1 MTNRLYYTDSYVRD
15 FDATVLDVVDHGGR
29 RAAILDRTAFYPT
42 SGGQPFDT
50 GMLGDARVVDVV
62 DREDGVVLHV
72 IEGAIEAGLVHGCIE
87 WERRFDHMQQHT
99 GQHVLSAA
107 FERVCR
113 ARTESFHLGAVSST
127 IDLAREVS
135 PAEITATELEA
146 NRIVWEDRSVIIR
159 FADENEAARLP
170 LRKEP
175 KREGMLRIIE
185 IEGVDLSACGGTHVS
200 RTGAIGH
207 IAVASVERFRG
218 GNRVEFRCG
227 IRALDGY
234 RALRD
239 SLSAASRLLS
249 TGPEDVPGAIQRL
262 LAEAKLARARIKDLQ
277 EQLAHHLAA
286 ALAARGSHID
296 DIVHVVQRVDGWDMA
311 GLKIIAAAI
320 AERASHVAV
329 LVGSGSP
336 GSIVAARASNVAV
349 DAAAIVKAVTAK
361 FGGKG
366 GGRPEL
372 AQGGGLNAPPDDVV
386 RFVAGEL
393 NQQLKR

>member
-15 FDATVLDVVDHGGR
+15 FDATVLAVVDHGDR
-29 RAAILDRTAFYPT
+29 RAAILDCTAFYPT

-50 GMLGDARVVDVV
+50 GTLGDARVVDVV
-62 DREDGVVLHV
+62 DREDGAVLHV
-72 IEGAIEAGLVHGCIE
+72 IEGSIEAGSVHGCID

-107 FERVCR
+107 FERRCQ

-127 IDLAREVS
+127 IDLAREVA
-135 PAEITATELEA
+135 PAEIAAAELEA
-146 NRIVWEDRSVIIR
+146 NRIVWEDRPVVIR
-159 FADENEAARLP
+159 FADEDEAARLP

-175 KREGMLRIIE
+175 KREGTLRIIE

-207 IAVASVERFRG
+207 IAVASFERFRG
-218 GNRVEFRCG
+218 GSRIEFRCG
-227 IRALDGY
+227 VRALHGY
-234 RALRD
+234 RSLRD
-239 SLSAASRLLS
+239 SMSAAARLLS
-249 TGPEDVPGAIQRL
+249 TGTDDVPAAIERL
-262 LAEAKLARARIKDLQ
+262 QAESKLSRARIKDLQ

-296 DIVHVVQRVDGWDMA
+296 DVVHVVQRVDGWDMA

-329 LVGSGSP
+329 LVGSGTP

-372 AQGGGLNAPPDDVV
+372 AQGGGLNAAPDDVV
-386 RFVAGEL
+386 RFVAGQL
-393 NQQLKR
+393 LKR